1 MNLPLVLDVAIGLIF
16 IYLILSLLASEIQ
29 ELITTL
35 LQWRAVHLKKSIENL
50 LMGEEGTPEETAKVK
65 EIVDTLYG
73 NPLIENINQQA
84 KGGIESLL
92 RELTWQLSKIFRSLQ
107 KQESSIFGKTEETQ
121 KEKRSGPSYIPSE
134 TFATTLLERLNIP
147 KLTQKITAINLIKF
161 KEEEIKSEVLKS
173 IRNENLKISQDTRG
187 QLEAEFSKLG
197 RRLDKITSNYEL
209 QKASL
214 TNSLKW
220 IENEIK
226 GYLASSVTHFKSQDE
241 DDSKEQFETDINSLQ
256 EELFIDFDALE
267 KRTKAGLTEVI
278 YELET
283 GGRLYKQ
290 LKDGLTD
297 PTSELYQKYQ
307 ELEGDIEELI
317 GKLPT
322 SVRKSLSALG
332 RRAQINTG
340 KVEQEL
346 KQFQKEVENWFDRSM
361 DRASGVYK
369 RNAKG
374 IAFLIGIVIAFAA
387 NADTLHIVDRLSKD
401 TAVRTAITRYA
412 GSAVSNCATSEL
424 ECIRDQV
431 NQNIEA
437 LPIGRSATT
446 ILEQDKESQGWVFPP
461 LKRISGWILSGFA
474 ISMGAPFWF
483 ELLGKVVNVRN
494 TGPKPPSS
502 TEDPS

>member
-50 LMGEEGTPEETAKVK
+50 LMGEEGTPEEVEKVK

-84 KGGIESLL
+84 KEGIESLF
-92 RELTWQLSKIFRSLQ
+92 RELAWQLSKIFRKIQ
-107 KQESSIFGKTEETQ
+107 KQESNIFGKNEQTQ

-147 KLTQKITAINLIKF
+147 ELTQKITAVNLIRF
-161 KEEEIKSEVLKS
+161 KEEEIKSEILKA
-173 IRNENLKISQDTRG
+173 IRDENLKISQETR
-187 QLEAEFSKLG
+187 EKLG
-197 RRLDKITSNYEL
+197 VELDRLGKKLDKITSYYEL

-220 IENEIK
+220 IETEIK
-226 GYLASSVTHFKSQDE
+226 GYVASSVTHFTNEEESG
-241 DDSKEQFETDINSLQ
+241 SKEQFETEINSLQ

-267 KRTKAGLTEVI
+267 KRLKAGLTEVI

-297 PTSELYQKYQ
+297 PTSELYKKYE
-307 ELEGDIEELI
+307 ELEGDAGELI

-332 RRAQINTG
+332 RRAQINTA
-340 KVEQEL
+340 KVDQEL

-374 IAFLIGIVIAFAA
+374 VAFLIGIFLAFAA

-412 GSAVSNCATSEL
+412 GSAVSNCSTSEL

-431 NQNIEA
+431 NQNIDA
-437 LPIGRSATT
+437 LPIGRSSTT
-446 ILEQDKESQGWVFPP
+446 ITEQDKESQGWLFPP
-461 LKRISGWILSGFA
+461 FKRILGWILSGFA

-483 ELLGKVVNVRN
+483 ELLGKIVNVRN
-494 TGPKPPSS
+494 TGPKPQSS
-502 TEDPS
+502 TDDQS